1 MFLSSGAK
9 ISLDTALSSKT
20 FLLLVLGQKLMI
32 GSFVLVHVFLGVP
45 MFKSLGDVGIV
56 FQ

>member
-1 MFLSSGAK
+1 MFLLLGQDSS
-9 ISLDTALSSKT
+9 
-20 FLLLVLGQKLMI
+20 LVLGQKLMI